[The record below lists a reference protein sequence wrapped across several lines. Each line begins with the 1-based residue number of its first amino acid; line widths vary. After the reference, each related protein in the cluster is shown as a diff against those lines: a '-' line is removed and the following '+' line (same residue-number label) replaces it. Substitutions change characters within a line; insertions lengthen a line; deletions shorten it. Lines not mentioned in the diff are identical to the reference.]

1 MALPI
6 FIENS
11 KVPVWLSYL
20 SPIEISAITLGPVV
34 LSSGT
39 MSENTRRHETI
50 HWEQYKELLIV
61 GFIFL
66 YLLFWLRNLLRGL
79 DGKGAYMNIPFE
91 KEAYENHDDRGYLF
105 HRKRYA
111 WWSYR

>member
-66 YLLFWLRNLLRGL
+66 YLLFWLRNLLSGL